1 MMLLEYL
8 EQIPDHRRGQG
19 QRFKLKDILW
29 VSILAILSGADSYRD
44 IVRFAKAR
52 IKELREWFDIHWKRP
67 PSKSN
72 LGKIFCGLNKSRL
85 EEVFQDYSRKLL
97 ELETQEGA
105 PDQKGVMAIDG
116 KSLRGSFDFAK
127 GHDMI
132 HLLSVFCTQN
142 RIILGHV
149 EIPEKTNE
157 IPTAQWLIRSL
168 GLPEGSIYTL
178 DAMHCQKKH
187 LKPLKRSKGSL

>member
-1 MMLLEYL
+1 MLLECL

-44 IVRFAKAR
+44 ITRFAKGR
-52 IKELREWFDIHWKRP
+52 LKELREWFGVNWKRP

-72 LGKIFCGLNKSRL
+72 LGKIFGGLDKSGL
-85 EEVFQDYSRKLL
+85 ERVFENYSQQLL
-97 ELETQEGA
+97 ALETRKDVA
-105 PDQKGVMAIDG
+105 DAKGVIAIDG
-116 KSLRGSFDFAK
+116 KALRGSFDYVK
-127 GHDMI
+127 GNNMI
-132 HLLSVFCTQN
+132 HLLSAFCTQN
-142 RIILGHV
+142 QIILGHV

-178 DAMHCQKKH
+178 DALHCQKKH
-187 LKPLKRSKGSL
+187 LKRLRRSKEN